1 MEKTT
6 VVKQKGNK
14 VIRVQGDKF
23 ITSELIWIGGPVG
36 KPRTEE
42 QQGCID
48 RVVAIRS
55 SIRAHAESRYIE
67 TLAANM
73 MEKTRQQMHKVK
85 IQRAAEL
92 EVAPKYIKA
101 EIAMA
106 RRGYQV
112 ITLN

>member
-1 MEKTT
+1 MTQQ
-6 VVKQKGNK
+6 QKRKGDK
-14 VIRVQGDKF
+14 IIRIEGDKF

-42 QQGCID
+42 QQGCVD

-55 SIRAHAESRYIE
+55 SIRAHAESRLIE
-67 TLAANM
+67 SVASRM
-73 MEKTRQQMHKVK
+73 MENTRQKMYQVK

-101 EIAMA
+101 EVAMA

>member
-1 MEKTT
+1 MQTT
-6 VVKQKGNK
+6 TVKQKGNK
-14 VIRVQGDKF
+14 VIRVEGDKF

-42 QQGCID
+42 QQGCVD

-55 SIRAHAESRYIE
+55 SIRAHAESRLIE
-67 TLAANM
+67 SVASRM
-73 MEKTRQQMHKVK
+73 MENTRQKMYQVKV
-85 IQRAAEL
+85 QRAKEL
-92 EVAPKYIKA
+92 DVNPKYIKS